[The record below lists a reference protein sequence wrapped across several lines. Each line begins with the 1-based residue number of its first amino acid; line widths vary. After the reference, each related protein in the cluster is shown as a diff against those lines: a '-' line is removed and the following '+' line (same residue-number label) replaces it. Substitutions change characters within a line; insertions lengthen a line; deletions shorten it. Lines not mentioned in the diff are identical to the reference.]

1 MSFFKKLIGS
11 DPDTHLR
18 KAEEL
23 FARGAF
29 GEAKLAFEK
38 ARDAL
43 PGDRRS
49 ERDGVVARI
58 DACRDGI
65 AQNRIAQGLLLRER
79 GERELA
85 KEELRG
91 ALEVA
96 ADPSLVDRAQAELD
110 DVDRVEV
117 QQANRRVVMTREER
131 IAVLAGSWYEEQA
144 SEYAGYGDEFFDAL
158 LALDDEDFPV
168 ARDGFAAVLAK
179 AEAPIYLIL
188 EHAKACTL
196 AGDSEA
202 AVAGYKRFL
211 AALPEGEG
219 GDRRLGAHI
228 QIGSLHG
235 LAGDQRSALDAF
247 QAAVEDF
254 PTTPAA
260 FRARP
265 APRISGAPAE
275 ALEVLE
281 LALDR
286 AGASPEWSLLEEIG
300 LTLAETGN
308 GPGATAQ
315 LESVLKRFVDRG
327 DAFIPPRTA
336 WRLAALYE
344 EQGRLDRAAD
354 VWRMLAER
362 GPQTER
368 ARAHGEAGRLLAA
381 IGLDDE
387 AKKML
392 KRGVV
397 LSEADSSLRADLEP
411 SWPLSSSPLK
421 YPGRDRHG
429 GSLRIVSGHVDGTAK
444 AEATIAVRRDQE
456 DGPGRLGTGSYD
468 ALNQVLDEAGFD
480 AHVETLC
487 ELAFEPRSQGGRPSL
502 APGVYFRMLLLG
514 YFEGI
519 ESERGIC
526 WRCEDSLSLKLPG
539 IRAARVDARP
549 LQRCHACARDCPSRR
564 TWRSSAS

>member
-1 MSFFKKLIGS
+1 MSFFKKLLGS

-29 GEAKLAFEK
+29 GEAKLAFER
-38 ARDAL
+38 ARDAF

-65 AQNRIAQGLLLRER
+65 AKNRIAQGLLLRER

-91 ALEVA
+91 ALDVA

-179 AEAPIYLIL
+179 AEEPVYLIL

-235 LAGDQRSALDAF
+235 LAGDQEGALDAF

-254 PTTPAA
+254 PDDY
-260 FRARP
+260 RP
-265 APRISGAPAE
+265 YFALGQQLRISGAPAE

-397 LSEADSSLRADLEP
+397 LSEADSPLRAELE
-411 SWPLSSSPLK
+411 
-421 YPGRDRHG
+421 
-429 GSLRIVSGHVDGTAK
+429 AK
-444 AEATIAVRRDQE
+444 LA
-456 DGPGRLGTGSYD
+456 
-468 ALNQVLDEAGFD
+468 AL
-480 AHVETLC
+480 
-487 ELAFEPRSQGGRPSL
+487 
-502 APGVYFRMLLLG
+502 
-514 YFEGI
+514 
-519 ESERGIC
+519 
-526 WRCEDSLSLKLPG
+526 
-539 IRAARVDARP
+539 
-549 LQRCHACARDCPSRR
+549 
-564 TWRSSAS
+564 

>member
-38 ARDAL
+38 ARDAF

-65 AQNRIAQGLLLRER
+65 AKNRIAQGLLLRER

-91 ALEVA
+91 ALDVA

-179 AEAPIYLIL
+179 AEEPVYLIL

-202 AVAGYKRFL
+202 AVAGYQRFL

-235 LAGDQRSALDAF
+235 LAGDQEGALDAF

-254 PTTPAA
+254 PDDY
-260 FRARP
+260 RP
-265 APRISGAPAE
+265 YFALGQQLRISGAPAE

-397 LSEADSSLRADLEP
+397 LSEADSPLRAELE
-411 SWPLSSSPLK
+411 
-421 YPGRDRHG
+421 
-429 GSLRIVSGHVDGTAK
+429 AK
-444 AEATIAVRRDQE
+444 LA
-456 DGPGRLGTGSYD
+456 
-468 ALNQVLDEAGFD
+468 AL
-480 AHVETLC
+480 
-487 ELAFEPRSQGGRPSL
+487 
-502 APGVYFRMLLLG
+502 
-514 YFEGI
+514 
-519 ESERGIC
+519 
-526 WRCEDSLSLKLPG
+526 
-539 IRAARVDARP
+539 
-549 LQRCHACARDCPSRR
+549 
-564 TWRSSAS
+564 

>member
-1 MSFFKKLIGS
+1 MSFFKKLLGS

-29 GEAKLAFEK
+29 GEAKLAFER

-65 AQNRIAQGLLLRER
+65 AKNRIAQGLLLRER

-96 ADPSLVDRAQAELD
+96 ADPALVDRAQAELD

-144 SEYAGYGDEFFDAL
+144 TEYAGYGDEFFDAL

-179 AEAPIYLIL
+179 AEEPVYLIL

-202 AVAGYKRFL
+202 AVAGYRRFL

-235 LAGDQRSALDAF
+235 LAGDQEGALDAF

-254 PTTPAA
+254 PDDY
-260 FRARP
+260 RP
-265 APRISGAPAE
+265 YFALGQQLRISGAPSE

-327 DAFIPPRTA
+327 
-336 WRLAALYE
+336 
-344 EQGRLDRAAD
+344 GRLHPAAHGVASGGALRGARAPRPGGRRVAHAGRAWPPDRAGS
-354 VWRMLAER
+354 RPR
-362 GPQTER
+362 RSGPPAGRHR
-368 ARAHGEAGRLLAA
+368 ARRRGQEDAQARGGALGGRQPAAGRARGQAGRALAP
-381 IGLDDE
+381 
-387 AKKML
+387 
-392 KRGVV
+392 R
-397 LSEADSSLRADLEP
+397 
-411 SWPLSSSPLK
+411 SP
-421 YPGRDRHG
+421 
-429 GSLRIVSGHVDGTAK
+429 
-444 AEATIAVRRDQE
+444 
-456 DGPGRLGTGSYD
+456 
-468 ALNQVLDEAGFD
+468 ALN
-480 AHVETLC
+480 H
-487 ELAFEPRSQGGRPSL
+487 
-502 APGVYFRMLLLG
+502 APV
-514 YFEGI
+514 
-519 ESERGIC
+519 
-526 WRCEDSLSLKLPG
+526 
-539 IRAARVDARP
+539 RASKARA
-549 LQRCHACARDCPSRR
+549 
-564 TWRSSAS
+564 TF

>member
-29 GEAKLAFEK
+29 GEAKLAFER
-38 ARDAL
+38 ARDAF

-65 AQNRIAQGLLLRER
+65 AKNRIAQGLLLRER

-91 ALEVA
+91 ALDVA

-235 LAGDQRSALDAF
+235 LAGDQEGALDAF

-254 PTTPAA
+254 PDDY
-260 FRARP
+260 RP
-265 APRISGAPAE
+265 YFALGQQLRISGAPAE

-397 LSEADSSLRADLEP
+397 LSEADSPLRAELE
-411 SWPLSSSPLK
+411 
-421 YPGRDRHG
+421 
-429 GSLRIVSGHVDGTAK
+429 AK
-444 AEATIAVRRDQE
+444 LA
-456 DGPGRLGTGSYD
+456 
-468 ALNQVLDEAGFD
+468 AL
-480 AHVETLC
+480 
-487 ELAFEPRSQGGRPSL
+487 
-502 APGVYFRMLLLG
+502 
-514 YFEGI
+514 
-519 ESERGIC
+519 
-526 WRCEDSLSLKLPG
+526 
-539 IRAARVDARP
+539 
-549 LQRCHACARDCPSRR
+549 
-564 TWRSSAS
+564 

>member
-49 ERDGVVARI
+49 ERDGVVVRI

-91 ALEVA
+91 ALDVA
-96 ADPSLVDRAQAELD
+96 ADPALVDRAQAELD

-158 LALDDEDFPV
+158 LALDDEDFPA

-179 AEAPIYLIL
+179 ADEPVYLIL

-202 AVAGYKRFL
+202 AVAGYQRFL

-235 LAGDQRSALDAF
+235 LAGDQEAALDAF

-254 PTTPAA
+254 PDDY
-260 FRARP
+260 RP
-265 APRISGAPAE
+265 YFALGQQLRISGAPAE

-315 LESVLKRFVDRG
+315 LETVLKRFVDRG

-397 LSEADSSLRADLEP
+397 LSEADSPLRAELE
-411 SWPLSSSPLK
+411 
-421 YPGRDRHG
+421 
-429 GSLRIVSGHVDGTAK
+429 AK
-444 AEATIAVRRDQE
+444 LA
-456 DGPGRLGTGSYD
+456 
-468 ALNQVLDEAGFD
+468 AL
-480 AHVETLC
+480 
-487 ELAFEPRSQGGRPSL
+487 
-502 APGVYFRMLLLG
+502 
-514 YFEGI
+514 
-519 ESERGIC
+519 
-526 WRCEDSLSLKLPG
+526 
-539 IRAARVDARP
+539 
-549 LQRCHACARDCPSRR
+549 
-564 TWRSSAS
+564 

>member
-1 MSFFKKLIGS
+1 MSFFKKLLGS

-29 GEAKLAFEK
+29 GEAKLAFER
-38 ARDAL
+38 ARDAF

-49 ERDGVVARI
+49 ERDGVVVRI

-91 ALEVA
+91 ALDVA
-96 ADPSLVDRAQAELD
+96 ADPALVDRAQAELD

-202 AVAGYKRFL
+202 AVAGYQRFL

-235 LAGDQRSALDAF
+235 LAGDQEGALDAF

-254 PTTPAA
+254 PDDY
-260 FRARP
+260 RP
-265 APRISGAPAE
+265 YFALGQQLRISGAPAE

-397 LSEADSSLRADLEP
+397 LSEADSPLRAELE
-411 SWPLSSSPLK
+411 
-421 YPGRDRHG
+421 
-429 GSLRIVSGHVDGTAK
+429 AK
-444 AEATIAVRRDQE
+444 LA
-456 DGPGRLGTGSYD
+456 
-468 ALNQVLDEAGFD
+468 AL
-480 AHVETLC
+480 
-487 ELAFEPRSQGGRPSL
+487 
-502 APGVYFRMLLLG
+502 
-514 YFEGI
+514 
-519 ESERGIC
+519 
-526 WRCEDSLSLKLPG
+526 
-539 IRAARVDARP
+539 
-549 LQRCHACARDCPSRR
+549 
-564 TWRSSAS
+564 

>member
-1 MSFFKKLIGS
+1 MSFLKKLLGS
-11 DPDTHLR
+11 DPDTQLR

-49 ERDGVVARI
+49 ERDGLVLRV

-65 AQNRIAQGLLLRER
+65 ARNRIAQGLLLRER

-91 ALEVA
+91 ALDVA
-96 ADPSLVDRAQAELD
+96 ADQALVDRAQAELD
-110 DVDRVEV
+110 DLDRVEV
-117 QQANRRVVMTREER
+117 QQANRRVVMTRDER

-158 LALDDEDFPV
+158 LALDDEDFPA

-179 AEAPIYLIL
+179 ADEPVYLIL

-196 AGDSEA
+196 AGDAEA
-202 AVAGYKRFL
+202 AVAGYQRFL

-228 QIGSLHG
+228 QIGSLRG
-235 LAGDQRSALDAF
+235 LAGDQEAALDAF
-247 QAAVEDF
+247 QAAIEDF
-254 PTTPAA
+254 PDDY
-260 FRARP
+260 RP
-265 APRISGAPAE
+265 YFALGQQLRISGAPKE

-300 LTLAETGN
+300 LTMAETGN

-362 GPQTER
+362 GPQSER

-381 IGLDDE
+381 IGLDEE

-392 KRGVV
+392 KRGLV
-397 LSEADSSLRADLEP
+397 LSEADSPLRADLE
-411 SWPLSSSPLK
+411 
-421 YPGRDRHG
+421 
-429 GSLRIVSGHVDGTAK
+429 AK
-444 AEATIAVRRDQE
+444 LA
-456 DGPGRLGTGSYD
+456 
-468 ALNQVLDEAGFD
+468 AL
-480 AHVETLC
+480 
-487 ELAFEPRSQGGRPSL
+487 
-502 APGVYFRMLLLG
+502 
-514 YFEGI
+514 
-519 ESERGIC
+519 
-526 WRCEDSLSLKLPG
+526 
-539 IRAARVDARP
+539 
-549 LQRCHACARDCPSRR
+549 
-564 TWRSSAS
+564 

>member
-1 MSFFKKLIGS
+1 MSFFKKLLGS

-38 ARDAL
+38 GRDAF

-65 AQNRIAQGLLLRER
+65 AKNRIAQGLLLRER

-91 ALEVA
+91 ALDVA

-179 AEAPIYLIL
+179 AEEPVYLIL

-202 AVAGYKRFL
+202 AVAGYQRFL

-235 LAGDQRSALDAF
+235 LAGDQEGALDAF

-254 PTTPAA
+254 PDDY
-260 FRARP
+260 RP
-265 APRISGAPAE
+265 YFALGQQLRISGAPAE

-397 LSEADSSLRADLEP
+397 LSEADSPLRAELE
-411 SWPLSSSPLK
+411 
-421 YPGRDRHG
+421 
-429 GSLRIVSGHVDGTAK
+429 AK
-444 AEATIAVRRDQE
+444 LA
-456 DGPGRLGTGSYD
+456 
-468 ALNQVLDEAGFD
+468 AL
-480 AHVETLC
+480 
-487 ELAFEPRSQGGRPSL
+487 
-502 APGVYFRMLLLG
+502 
-514 YFEGI
+514 
-519 ESERGIC
+519 
-526 WRCEDSLSLKLPG
+526 
-539 IRAARVDARP
+539 
-549 LQRCHACARDCPSRR
+549 
-564 TWRSSAS
+564 